1 MNFMVLVK
9 EMDRPGHSPSLSALL
24 QRVEMD

>member
-1 MNFMVLVK
+1 MSFMVLVK
-9 EMDRPGHSPSLSALL
+9 EMGHPGDNPSVSALL